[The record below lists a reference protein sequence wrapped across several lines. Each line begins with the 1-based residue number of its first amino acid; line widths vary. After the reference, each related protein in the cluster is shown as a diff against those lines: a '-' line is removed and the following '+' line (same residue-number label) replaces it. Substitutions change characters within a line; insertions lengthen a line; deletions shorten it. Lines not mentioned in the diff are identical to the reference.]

1 METQFKRIVTR
12 PDFDG
17 IVCAVIIREA
27 LKENLPV
34 MWLEPGQ
41 VQTGA
46 ADIQPGDII
55 ANLPHDARCSLWFDH
70 HVSNAPLNSVPGA
83 FNIAPSAAGVVYRYF
98 QKLGTISSRYDEL
111 IHHADIIDAA
121 DLTMDQVLCPER
133 YPHVL
138 LSMTIQNNEGMD
150 APYWEHLVELLQKKQ
165 IREIMADVLV
175 EKKCRKVIEE
185 NKSYG
190 EYLKAHTRIHDTI
203 SLTDFR
209 PIEKTPEG
217 NRFLIY
223 SLFPHITASIK
234 VRYKEKE
241 KKHVLLSIGKN
252 IFNSGCRVNIGNL
265 LKQYGGGGHD
275 GAGGC
280 TLDAKTAQRDID
292 RILEIMLNNQ
302 A

>member
-1 METQFKRIVTR
+1 MEPQFKRIVTR

-27 LKENLPV
+27 LKEKLPV
-34 MWLEPGQ
+34 MWVEPGQ

-55 ANLPHDARCSLWFDH
+55 ANLPHDARCSMWFDH
-70 HVSNAPLNSVPGA
+70 HVSNAPLNPVPGA
-83 FNIAPSAAGVVYRYF
+83 FSIAPSAAGVVYHYF
-98 QKLGTISSRYDEL
+98 QNQDTISSMFDEL

-121 DLTMDQVLCPER
+121 ELSMDQVLNPER

-138 LSMTIQNNEGMD
+138 LSMTIQNNDGMD
-150 APYWEHLVELLQKKQ
+150 APYWEHLVELLRQKPVQ
-165 IREIMADVLV
+165 EIMADVLV
-175 EKKCRKVIEE
+175 KKKCRRVIEQ
-185 NKSYG
+185 NRSLG
-190 EYLKAHTRIHDTI
+190 EYLKAYTKIYDTI

-209 PIEKTPEG
+209 PIEKVPEG

-234 VRYKEKE
+234 IRYKEKE
-241 KKHVLLSIGKN
+241 KTHVLLSIGKN
-252 IFNSGCRVNIGNL
+252 IFTPGCRVNIGNL

-292 RILEIMLNNQ
+292 RILEVMLNNQ